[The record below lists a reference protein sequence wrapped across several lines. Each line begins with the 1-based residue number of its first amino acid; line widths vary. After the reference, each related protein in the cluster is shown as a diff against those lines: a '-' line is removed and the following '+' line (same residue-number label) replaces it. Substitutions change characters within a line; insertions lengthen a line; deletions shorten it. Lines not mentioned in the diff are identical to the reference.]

1 MINYE
6 VKMAFVDNAD
16 RDVQSGIAVSEYIR
30 NETLSR
36 AYATSGYIDMPTDER
51 NKIYD
56 EIRNEIIC
64 ELTAM
69 GISV

>member
-6 VKMAFVDNAD
+6 VKMAFVENAD

-30 NETLSR
+30 NETLNR
-36 AYATSGYIDMPTDER
+36 AYAISGYIDMPTDER

-56 EIRNEIIC
+56 EIRNEIIG